1 MKPIQLGFST
11 ATAAV
16 KAGVAA
22 GFVAIL
28 AAGCTVSPPSAP
40 STNFFINIPVANDS
54 TSIGEIVAGRSNF
67 LQIDEDT
74 GGMALHVAV
83 PENRDEVLGTAK
95 VGQNLTTPATEQE
108 LPPTPIGSIEL
119 AGAVLPSINLTL
131 AEILGQD
138 VPAGSTI
145 DALIPTDVDITADP
159 TNFELGD
166 VQEVVIIRAGI
177 DIEITNRLPMPL
189 STLEITLRD
198 RGNGNRVVGEPLLI
212 ENVPALVGQGG
223 TPGTDSG
230 RLSLD
235 GETISGQLSIEVS
248 VVTPDVGEVEVGDN
262 PRLEIVTS
270 LPPLEVQSA
279 TAIIPQQV
287 FAPDEP
293 QIVQFPESDVLVD
306 TAAIA
311 AGEIRITIDNEIPLI
326 VDVELSVLDLINRST
341 GEPVTFKILLG
352 ASSTGVPAVFPLGDV
367 SFIPADP
374 EQLRITYV
382 ATTAAS
388 ADPVTISADQALEV
402 SVVVEPLVF
411 SRVVGRLN
419 RIVLDIPEQR
429 QAVPGIPDG
438 LDNVN
443 IASTAVEVHV
453 TSAIGFRAEVELDIT
468 GSNAAG
474 ASAPPLFI
482 PVTLERG
489 DPDFP
494 VAYVLTP
501 SASALTDFLNF
512 LPSEI
517 VINSRVIVGDG
528 VTPDI
533 IDTSHSVTL
542 DSVVFDTEPR
552 LAIAA
557 DTQME
562 PEETLLDITFRDSE
576 ARRRI
581 GSNFVSGNV
590 TATLENSIPLGVG
603 VRLFVGRT
611 REGVFDTASDD
622 HVITIPRLRS
632 RFPGDI
638 AADYPKEPFQAN
650 AAPVDPATGFSDGT
664 ETTEIP
670 IELTKDEVL
679 EFILEDSDTGSLF
692 TGVRVTLL
700 ATQGNV
706 EIRAT
711 DFINIIAGMGVEL
724 LLDSHLL
731 D

>member
-1 MKPIQLGFST
+1 M
-11 ATAAV
+11 
-16 KAGVAA
+16 
-22 GFVAIL
+22 
-28 AAGCTVSPPSAP
+28 
-40 STNFFINIPVANDS
+40 
-54 TSIGEIVAGRSNF
+54 
-67 LQIDEDT
+67 
-74 GGMALHVAV
+74 
-83 PENRDEVLGTAK
+83 
-95 VGQNLTTPATEQE
+95 
-108 LPPTPIGSIEL
+108 
-119 AGAVLPSINLTL
+119 
-131 AEILGQD
+131 
-138 VPAGSTI
+138 
-145 DALIPTDVDITADP
+145 
-159 TNFELGD
+159 
-166 VQEVVIIRAGI
+166 
-177 DIEITNRLPMPL
+177 
-189 STLEITLRD
+189 
-198 RGNGNRVVGEPLLI
+198 
-212 ENVPALVGQGG
+212 
-223 TPGTDSG
+223 
-230 RLSLD
+230 
-235 GETISGQLSIEVS
+235 
-248 VVTPDVGEVEVGDN
+248 
-262 PRLEIVTS
+262 
-270 LPPLEVQSA
+270 
-279 TAIIPQQV
+279 
-287 FAPDEP
+287 
-293 QIVQFPESDVLVD
+293 
-306 TAAIA
+306 
-311 AGEIRITIDNEIPLI
+311 
-326 VDVELSVLDLINRST
+326 
-341 GEPVTFKILLG
+341 
-352 ASSTGVPAVFPLGDV
+352 
-367 SFIPADP
+367 
-374 EQLRITYV
+374 
-382 ATTAAS
+382 
-388 ADPVTISADQALEV
+388 TISADQALEV

-419 RIVLDIPEQR
+419 RIVLDILEQR
-429 QAVPGIPDG
+429 QTVPGIPDG
-438 LDNVN
+438 LDNIN

-482 PVTLERG
+482 PVTLGRG

-562 PEETLLDITFRDSE
+562 PEETLQDITFRDSE

-581 GSNFVSGNV
+581 SANFDSAKVI
-590 TATLENSIPLGVG
+590 ATLENSIPLGVG

-664 ETTEIP
+664 ETTKIL

-692 TGVRVTLL
+692 TGVRVTLP

-711 DFINIIAGMGVEL
+711 DFINIIAGMGVRL

>member
-1 MKPIQLGFST
+1 MKPIQLGFSMI
-11 ATAAV
+11 AAAV
-16 KAGVAA
+16 KGGVAA

-28 AAGCTVSPPSAP
+28 VAGCTVSPPAAP

-67 LQIDEDT
+67 LQIDEVT
-74 GGMALHVAV
+74 GGMALHVTV
-83 PENRDEVLGTAK
+83 PANRNEVLGTAK
-95 VGQNLTTPATEQE
+95 VGENLTTSATAQE
-108 LPPTPIGSIEL
+108 LPPTPIGTIEL
-119 AGAVLPSINLTL
+119 AGAELPSINLTL
-131 AEILGQD
+131 EEILGED
-138 VPAGSTI
+138 IPPGSTI
-145 DALIPTDVDITADP
+145 AALVPTDVNITADP
-159 TNFELGD
+159 TEFELEG

-177 DIEITNRLPMPL
+177 ELEITNRLPMPL

-198 RGNGNRVVGEPLLI
+198 RGNGNRVVGDPLLI
-212 ENVPALVGQGG
+212 EDVAALEEQGG
-223 TPGTDSG
+223 TPGTASG

-235 GETISGQLSIEVS
+235 GQTITGQLSIEVT
-248 VVTPDVGEVEVGDN
+248 VVTPDVGEVVVGDN
-262 PRLEIVTS
+262 PGLEIVTS

-279 TAIIPQQV
+279 TALIPQQV

-311 AGEIRITIDNEIPLI
+311 AGVIEITIDNQIPLI
-326 VDVELSVLDLINRST
+326 VDVELTMLDLINRSDGQPVKFEIPLGAASS
-341 GEPVTFKILLG
+341 GEPAIFDLSD
-352 ASSTGVPAVFPLGDV
+352 A
-367 SFIPADP
+367 SFIPVDP

-388 ADPVTISADQALEV
+388 DDPVTISADQALEV

-419 RIVLDIPEQR
+419 RVVLDIPEQR
-429 QAVPGIPDG
+429 QTVPGIPDG

-453 TSAIGFRAEVELDIT
+453 TSAIGFQADVELDIT

-482 PVTLERG
+482 SVTLERG

-494 VAYVLTP
+494 VAYVLKP
-501 SASALTDFLNF
+501 SPSALTDFLNF

-528 VTPDI
+528 VTADI

-552 LAIAA
+552 LEIVA

-562 PEETLLDITFRDSE
+562 PVETLQDITFRDSE
-576 ARRRI
+576 ARKRI
-581 GSNFVSGNV
+581 GTNFVSGNV

-603 VRLFVGRT
+603 VRLFIGRT
-611 REGVFDTASDD
+611 RAGVFDTGSND
-622 HVITIPRLRS
+622 HVITIPRSRS
-632 RFPGDI
+632 RFPGDVE
-638 AADYPKEPFQAN
+638 ADFPREPFQAK

-679 EFILEDSDTGSLF
+679 EFILEDSDTGFLF
-692 TGVRVTLL
+692 TGVQVTLP

-706 EIRAT
+706 EVRAT

-724 LLDSHLL
+724 LLNSDLVK
-731 D
+731 

>member
-1 MKPIQLGFST
+1 MKPIQLRFSMV
-11 ATAAV
+11 AAAV
-16 KAGVAA
+16 KGVVGAGV
-22 GFVAIL
+22 VAIL
-28 AAGCTVSPPSAP
+28 VAGCTVSPPSAP

-67 LQIDEDT
+67 LQIDEIT
-74 GGMALHVAV
+74 GGMALHVTV
-83 PENRDEVLGTAK
+83 PANRDEVLGTAK
-95 VGQNLTTPATEQE
+95 VGENLTTPATAQE
-108 LPPTPIGSIEL
+108 LPPTPIGTIEL
-119 AGAVLPSINLTL
+119 DGAELPSINLTL
-131 AEILGQD
+131 EEILGED
-138 VPAGSTI
+138 IPPGSTI
-145 DALIPTDVDITADP
+145 NALVPTDVNITADP
-159 TNFELGD
+159 TEFELEG

-177 DIEITNRLPMPL
+177 ELEITNRLPMPL

-198 RGNGNRVVGEPLLI
+198 RGNGNRIVGEPLLI
-212 ENVPALVGQGG
+212 EDVPALVGQGG
-223 TPGTDSG
+223 TPGTASG

-235 GETISGQLSIEVS
+235 GQTITGQLSIEVT
-248 VVTPDVGEVEVGDN
+248 VVTPDVGEVVVGDN
-262 PRLEIVTS
+262 PGLEIVTS

-279 TAIIPQQV
+279 TALIPQQV

-311 AGEIRITIDNEIPLI
+311 AGTIQITIDNQIPLI
-326 VDVELSVLDLINRST
+326 VNVELSVLDLINRST
-341 GEPVTFKILLG
+341 GQPVTFEIPLG
-352 ASSTGVPAVFPLGDV
+352 AASSGEPASFPLGDA
-367 SFIPADP
+367 SFIPANP
-374 EQLRITYV
+374 QQLRITYV

-388 ADPVTISADQALEV
+388 DDPVTISADQALEV

-419 RIVLDIPEQR
+419 RVVLDIPEQR

-453 TSAIGFRAEVELDIT
+453 TSAIGFQADVELDIT

-494 VAYVLTP
+494 VAYILKP

-552 LAIAA
+552 LAIEE

-562 PEETLLDITFRDSE
+562 PVETLKEITFADSVSK
-576 ARRRI
+576 RRI
-581 GSNFVSGNV
+581 RSNFVSGNV
-590 TATLENSIPLGVG
+590 TATLTNSIPLGVG

-611 REGVFDTASDD
+611 QEAVFDTTSDD
-622 HVITIPRLRS
+622 HVITIPRSRA

-638 AADYPKEPFQAN
+638 AADYPKEPFQAK
-650 AAPVDPATGFSDGT
+650 AAPVDTTTGFSDGT

-670 IELTKDEVL
+670 IELTRDEVL
-679 EFILEDSDTGSLF
+679 EFILAEDDNSKLYS
-692 TGVRVTLL
+692 GVRVTLP

-711 DFINIIAGMGVEL
+711 DFIKIIAGMGVEL

>member
-16 KAGVAA
+16 KGGVSA

-28 AAGCTVSPPSAP
+28 VAGCTVSPPSAP
-40 STNFFINIPVANDS
+40 STNFVINIPVANYS
-54 TSIGEIVAGRSNF
+54 KSIGEIVAGRSSF

-74 GGMALHVAV
+74 GGMALHVTI
-83 PENRDEVLGTAK
+83 PENVADSLGTAK
-95 VGQNLTTPATEQE
+95 VGENLTTPATAQE
-108 LPPTPIGSIEL
+108 LPPTPIGTIEL
-119 AGAVLPSINLTL
+119 AGAELPSINLTL
-131 AEILGQD
+131 EEILGQD

-145 DALIPTDVDITADP
+145 DALVPTDVNLTADP
-159 TNFELGD
+159 TVFELEG
-166 VQEVVIIRAGI
+166 VQQIVIISAGI
-177 DIEITNRLPMPL
+177 EIEITNRLPMPL

-212 ENVPALVGQGG
+212 ENVPALEGQGG
-223 TPGTDSG
+223 TPGTESG

-235 GETISGQLSIEVS
+235 GETITGQLSIEVT

-262 PRLEIVTS
+262 PGLEIVTS
-270 LPPLEVQSA
+270 LPPLEVASA
-279 TAIIPQQV
+279 TALIPQQI

-311 AGEIRITIDNEIPLI
+311 AGVIEITIDNAIPLI

-341 GEPVTFKILLG
+341 GEPVTFKIPLG
-352 ASSTGVPAVFPLGDV
+352 ASSSGEAAIFDLSDA

-374 EQLRITYV
+374 QQLRITYV

-388 ADPVTISADQALEV
+388 DEPVTISADQALEV

-419 RIVLDIPEQR
+419 QVVLDIPELR
-429 QAVPGIPDG
+429 QTVDIPAG

-443 IASTAVEVHV
+443 IASTSVEVHV
-453 TSAIGFRAEVELDIT
+453 SSAIGFQANVELDIT
-468 GSNAAG
+468 GSNSTG

-489 DPDFP
+489 DPDTP
-494 VAYVLTP
+494 VAYVLKP
-501 SASALTDFLNF
+501 SPSELTDFLNF

-533 IDTSHSVTL
+533 IDTSHSVTVVR
-542 DSVVFDTEPR
+542 VVFDTEPR
-552 LAIAA
+552 LSIVA

-562 PEETLLDITFRDSE
+562 PAETLQKITFRDSV

-581 GSNFVSGNV
+581 RDNFVSGNV
-590 TATLENSIPLGVG
+590 TATLENGIPLGVG

-611 REGVFDTASDD
+611 EAGVFDTASDD
-622 HVITIPRLRS
+622 HVIAIPRLKS
-632 RFPGDI
+632 RFAGEI
-638 AADYPKEPFQAN
+638 AADFPKEPFQAG
-650 AAPVDPATGFSDGT
+650 AAPVDEATGFSDGT
-664 ETTEIP
+664 ETTELP

-679 EFILEDSDTGSLF
+679 EFILEDDPADAELYS
-692 TGVRVTLL
+692 GVRVTLP
-700 ATQGNV
+700 ATEGNV

-724 LLDSHLL
+724 RLDSHLL

>member
-1 MKPIQLGFST
+1 MKPIQLGFSM

-16 KAGVAA
+16 KGGVSA
-22 GFVAIL
+22 GFVAIFV
-28 AAGCTVSPPSAP
+28 AGCTVSPPSAP

-67 LQIDEDT
+67 LQIDENT
-74 GGMALHVAV
+74 GGMALHVTV

-95 VGQNLTTPATEQE
+95 VGENLATPATAQA
-108 LPPTPIGSIEL
+108 LPPTPIGTIEL
-119 AGAVLPSINLTL
+119 AGAELPGINLTL
-131 AEILGQD
+131 EEVLGED

-145 DALIPTDVDITADP
+145 AAAVPTDVNITADP
-159 TNFELGD
+159 TEFELEG

-177 DIEITNRLPMPL
+177 ELEITNRLPMPL

-198 RGNGNRVVGEPLLI
+198 RENDNRVVGEPLLI
-212 ENVPALVGQGG
+212 ENVAALVGQGG
-223 TPGTDSG
+223 TPGIASG

-248 VVTPDVGEVEVGDN
+248 FVTPDVGEVEVGDN
-262 PRLEIVTS
+262 PGLEIVTS

-279 TAIIPQQV
+279 TALIPQQV
-287 FAPDEP
+287 FAPDKP
-293 QIVQFPESDVLVD
+293 QIVQFPPESRVLVD

-311 AGEIRITIDNEIPLI
+311 AGAIKITIDNKIPLI
-326 VDVELSVLDLINRST
+326 VNIELKVLDLVDRFT
-341 GEPVTFKILLG
+341 GEPVTFEI
-352 ASSTGVPAVFPLGDV
+352 PLSARDSGERIFDLSDA
-367 SFIPADP
+367 SFIPANS
-374 EQLRITYV
+374 EQLRLTYV
-382 ATTAAS
+382 ATTTAS
-388 ADPVTISADQALEV
+388 DDPVTISADQAIEV

-429 QAVPGIPDG
+429 QTVPGIPDG

-562 PEETLLDITFRDSE
+562 PEETLQNITFRDSK
-576 ARRRI
+576 ARKRI
-581 GSNFVSGNV
+581 RSNFVSGNV

-638 AADYPKEPFQAN
+638 ADDYPKEPFQAN
-650 AAPVDPATGFSDGT
+650 AAPVDPTTGFSDGT
-664 ETTEIP
+664 KTTEIP

-692 TGVRVTLL
+692 TGVRVTLP